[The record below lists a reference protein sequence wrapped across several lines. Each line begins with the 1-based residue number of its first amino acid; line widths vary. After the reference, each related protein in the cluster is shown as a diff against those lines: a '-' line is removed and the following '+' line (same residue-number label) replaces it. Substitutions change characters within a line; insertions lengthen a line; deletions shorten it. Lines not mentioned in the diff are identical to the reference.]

1 MISSRAMGHQ
11 NSGYDAARFRNLET
25 GLCDWGGGNLCSMT
39 VNYTVSKL
47 KQPAT
52 NPTYTLHIC
61 VCVYIYII
69 WLESPSWP
77 RPSPCRRLEITF
89 RHTTFRKTLPDE

>member
-1 MISSRAMGHQ
+1 MIFRRAMSHQ
-11 NSGYDAARFRNLET
+11 NYGYDAAGFRNLET
-25 GLCDWGGGNLCSMT
+25 GLCDWGFGNLCPIT

-52 NPTYTLHIC
+52 KLSYTLHITT
-61 VCVYIYII
+61 

-77 RPSPCRRLEITF
+77 RPSPCRGSDITF